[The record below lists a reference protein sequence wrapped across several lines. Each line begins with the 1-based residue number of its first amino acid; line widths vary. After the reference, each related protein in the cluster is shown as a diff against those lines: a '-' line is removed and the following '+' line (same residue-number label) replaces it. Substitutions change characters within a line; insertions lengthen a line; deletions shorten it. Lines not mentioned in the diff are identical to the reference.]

1 MPLVSRAP
9 ILALL
14 TALAGPALAQQDAP
28 PPKVSVA
35 AAYSEEITEE
45 EVFIG
50 RAEAVDKV
58 SLVARVSGYVREV
71 VVSNGASVAAGETLF
86 QIEPDEY
93 QATLDAREADLAKA
107 EADLTLTQIE
117 LARKEQLVAREAI
130 PQSELDIARANEA
143 VAEANIL
150 AAKAGIKQ
158 AELDLSYTE
167 IHAPFEG
174 QIGRIEASIGDLVG
188 PSTGALTTLV
198 RTNPIFVSFSISENQ
213 LADIRQAEIARGQD
227 ANSPPELAVHVTLPN
242 GSKLDEV
249 GELVFGDN
257 LIDPATGTLAVRAK
271 FDNTEGLLL
280 DGGFVN
286 VAIEGAEPVQETLV
300 PQAAV
305 QQDQRGPFVLLVN
318 DEQIVEQRYIATG
331 ATVGTAI
338 IVEDGLVPGEVVVVE
353 GLQRVRPGVPV
364 EAVMAGVG
372 QEG

>member
-1 MPLVSRAP
+1 MPLVSRASAF
-9 ILALL
+9 ALL
-14 TALAGPALAQQDAP
+14 AVVAWPALAQQDAA

-35 AAYSEEITEE
+35 EAYQEEITEE

-71 VVSNGASVAAGETLF
+71 VVADGATVSTDEMLF
-86 QIEPDEY
+86 QIEPDQY
-93 QATLDAREADLAKA
+93 QATLDARKADLAKA

-117 LARKEQLVAREAI
+117 LARKEQLVAREAV

-167 IHAPFEG
+167 IHAPFDG
-174 QIGRIEASIGDLVG
+174 VIGRIEASIGDLVG
-188 PSTGALTTLV
+188 PDTGALTTLV
-198 RTNPIFVSFSISENQ
+198 RTTPIYVTFSISENQ
-213 LADIRQAEIARGQD
+213 LADIRQADLARGED
-227 ANSPPELAVHVTLPN
+227 ANSPPDLDVKVTLPN
-242 GSKLDEV
+242 GSPLDEI
-249 GELVFGDN
+249 GELDFGDN
-257 LIDPATGTLAVRAK
+257 LIDPATGTLAVRAR

-286 VAIEGAEPVQETLV
+286 VVIEGAEPVQETLV

-331 ATVGTAI
+331 NTVGTAI
-338 IVEDGLVPGEVVVVE
+338 IVQDGLVPGEVVIVE

-364 EAVMAGVG
+364 EAVMAGAG